1 MEKEEKIKKAKDTIR
16 DFIQVLSIIQWLTS
30 IIGGSGITI
39 IVVILMPE
47 ISLLGSIILGVLL
60 IIAIAI
66 FMVLANIVILKKRE
80 IAQTRDIEEQ
90 RRKDKREPLIRSLK
104 RELKEFISFWKN
116 SREKIGSLVI
126 CVEHITLINQ
136 ANKE

>member
-16 DFIQVLSIIQWLTS
+16 DFIQILSIIQWLTS

-116 SREKIGSLVI
+116 NREKILKNGQNLNI
-126 CVEHITLINQ
+126 KQLNNQ
-136 ANKE
+136 